1 MPEFRARTHHR
12 HRVQET
18 LREEIATMI
27 EGELSDPRVRAAHV
41 TEVVMAPGGKSAKVL
56 VAVEGGD
63 ETLEKEALQGLL
75 AARGYMRSELL
86 ARMGVRHVPELTF
99 VIDRSDRMQSRI
111 DELLGRAEKRRRK
124 EI

>member
-1 MPEFRARTHHR
+1 
-12 HRVQET
+12 
-18 LREEIATMI
+18 MI
-27 EGELSDPRVRAAHV
+27 EGELSDPRVRTAHV

-56 VAVEGGD
+56 VAIDGGD
-63 ETLEKEALQGLL
+63 EIQEKEALQGLL

-124 EI
+124 ES